1 MLLTICQYNILND
14 NYRAIMGRKDGYRAK
29 GIYFERYANKN
40 GRDIPLVS
48 ALQVEW
54 KMFGMHM
61 HN

>member
-1 MLLTICQYNILND
+1 MFSIIQINIMYNYWHLS
-14 NYRAIMGRKDGYRAK
+14 RGKKVGEHKAF
-29 GIYFERYANKN
+29 FERYANKN

-48 ALQVEW
+48 LSQVEW

>member
-1 MLLTICQYNILND
+1 MIIGMLSWGENMVREQTH
-14 NYRAIMGRKDGYRAK
+14 
-29 GIYFERYANKN
+29 YFERYANKN

-48 ALQVEW
+48 LSQVEW